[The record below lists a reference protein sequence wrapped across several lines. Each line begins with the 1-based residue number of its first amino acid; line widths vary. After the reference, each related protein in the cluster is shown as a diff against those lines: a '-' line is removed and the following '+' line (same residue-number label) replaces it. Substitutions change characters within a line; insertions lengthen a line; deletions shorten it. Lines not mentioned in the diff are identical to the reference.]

1 LKIVNN
7 IEPVFGNFGGTKT
20 KGQKSFAE
28 VLDNALKTV
37 NTYQNEYESLLSQ
50 QVIGDEID
58 LHNVVIAGEKAK
70 ISLELTLQI
79 RNKVMEAYQEIM
91 RMQI

>member
-1 LKIVNN
+1 M
-7 IEPVFGNFGGTKT
+7 
-20 KGQKSFAE
+20 
-28 VLDNALKTV
+28 